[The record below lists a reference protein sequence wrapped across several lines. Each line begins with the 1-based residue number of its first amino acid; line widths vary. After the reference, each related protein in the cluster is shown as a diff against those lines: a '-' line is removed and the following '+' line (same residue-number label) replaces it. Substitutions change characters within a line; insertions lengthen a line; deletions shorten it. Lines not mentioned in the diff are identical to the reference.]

1 MKDPWN
7 PQKEEL
13 RQWAFD
19 ADLPWPEQD
28 FDLAVSDMLFAD
40 IILELAADN
49 HCPKQPFFLSCAYLI
64 VGDAVRTNFEV
75 CSRTDIQH
83 FLSRAVQTS
92 NQYLVT
98 LAERSYLLIQNPETF
113 DYEQWCGGGLADAE
127 F

>member
-7 PQKEEL
+7 PQKEAL

-19 ADLPWPEQD
+19 AGAPWPEQD
-28 FDLAVSDMLFAD
+28 FDLAIGDLLFAD

-64 VGDAVRTNFEV
+64 VGDAVRTHFDV
-75 CSRTDIQH
+75 CAKADLQH
-83 FLSRAVQTS
+83 FLERAMQS
-92 NQYLVT
+92 GHPYLVT
-98 LAERSYLLIQNPETF
+98 LVERSTVLIEHPDTF
-113 DYEQWCGGGLADAE
+113 DYNQWCHGGLADAE